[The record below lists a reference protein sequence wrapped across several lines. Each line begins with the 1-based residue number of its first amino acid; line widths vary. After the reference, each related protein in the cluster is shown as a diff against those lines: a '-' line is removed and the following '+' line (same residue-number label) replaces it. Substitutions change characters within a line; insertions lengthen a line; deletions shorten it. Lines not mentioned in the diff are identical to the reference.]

1 LALLAIEVSN
11 DTLYIIRY
19 MYWNYRQNNKED
31 IQGEEKMK
39 DKIKAFLVNTKVQI
53 VEFVVLAVSATGLIL
68 GGVSV
73 DGINSVI
80 QLVGGGI
87 TAIGAIITAISALV
101 NKK

>member
-1 LALLAIEVSN
+1 
-11 DTLYIIRY
+11 
-19 MYWNYRQNNKED
+19 
-31 IQGEEKMK
+31 MK
-39 DKIKAFLVNTKVQI
+39 DKIKAFLGNTKVQI
-53 VEFVVLAVSATGLIL
+53 VEFVALAVSATGLIL

-73 DGINSVI
+73 DGINSVV

>member
-1 LALLAIEVSN
+1 MIH
-11 DTLYIIRY
+11 YIHC
-19 MYWNYRQNNKED
+19 NYCKYNKED

-39 DKIKAFLVNTKVQI
+39 DKIKAFLNNTKVQI
-53 VEFVVLAVSATGLIL
+53 VLFVALAVSATGLIL

-73 DGINSVI
+73 DWINSVV

>member
-1 LALLAIEVSN
+1 
-11 DTLYIIRY
+11 
-19 MYWNYRQNNKED
+19 
-31 IQGEEKMK
+31 MK
-39 DKIKAFLVNTKVQI
+39 DKIKAFLSNTKVQI
-53 VEFVVLAVSATGLIL
+53 VEFVALAASATGLIL

-73 DGINSVI
+73 DGINSVV

>member
-1 LALLAIEVSN
+1 
-11 DTLYIIRY
+11 

-39 DKIKAFLVNTKVQI
+39 DKIKAFLSNTKVQI
-53 VEFVVLAVSATGLIL
+53 VEFVALAVSATGLIL

-73 DGINSVI
+73 DGINSVV

>member
-1 LALLAIEVSN
+1 
-11 DTLYIIRY
+11 
-19 MYWNYRQNNKED
+19 
-31 IQGEEKMK
+31 MK
-39 DKIKAFLVNTKVQI
+39 DKIKAFLSNTKVQI
-53 VEFVVLAVSATGLIL
+53 VKFVALAVSATGLII

>member
-1 LALLAIEVSN
+1 
-11 DTLYIIRY
+11 
-19 MYWNYRQNNKED
+19 MYWNYLQNNKED

-39 DKIKAFLVNTKVQI
+39 DKIKEFLVNTKVQI

>member
-1 LALLAIEVSN
+1 
-11 DTLYIIRY
+11 
-19 MYWNYRQNNKED
+19 
-31 IQGEEKMK
+31 MK
-39 DKIKAFLVNTKVQI
+39 DKIKAFLSNTKVQI
-53 VEFVVLAVSATGLIL
+53 VEFVALAISATGLIL

>member
-1 LALLAIEVSN
+1 
-11 DTLYIIRY
+11 
-19 MYWNYRQNNKED
+19 
-31 IQGEEKMK
+31 MK

-73 DGINSVI
+73 DGINSVV

>member
-1 LALLAIEVSN
+1 
-11 DTLYIIRY
+11 

-73 DGINSVI
+73 DGINSVV

>member
-1 LALLAIEVSN
+1 
-11 DTLYIIRY
+11 
-19 MYWNYRQNNKED
+19 MKE
-31 IQGEEKMK
+31 
-39 DKIKAFLVNTKVQI
+39 KIKAFLGNTKVQI
-53 VEFVVLAVSATGLIL
+53 VEFVALAVSATGLIL

>member
-1 LALLAIEVSN
+1 
-11 DTLYIIRY
+11 
-19 MYWNYRQNNKED
+19 MKE
-31 IQGEEKMK
+31 
-39 DKIKAFLVNTKVQI
+39 KIKSFLVNTKVQI

-73 DGINSVI
+73 DGINSVV